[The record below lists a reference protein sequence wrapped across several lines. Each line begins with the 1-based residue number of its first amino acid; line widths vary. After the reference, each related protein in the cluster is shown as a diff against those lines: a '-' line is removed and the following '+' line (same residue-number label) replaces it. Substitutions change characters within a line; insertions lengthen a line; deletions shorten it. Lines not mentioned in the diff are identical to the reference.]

1 MPISAATVAAA
12 DAAFAEHIARVAA
25 NANAAGAGSRSNG
38 SSSTVAAAAGEG
50 ATAPDAAAEAWEVHE
65 RSARDLAD
73 ALPALMRA
81 PSGNLRSAL
90 AVLERVGTSVD
101 GRDDCRLLLRTLAAH
116 ATPHP
121 ALTRAL
127 VEVGTPTWPATTRQQ
142 PPKRTLAHTHRSLA
156 WAPRRVP
163 LVS

>member
-12 DAAFAEHIARVAA
+12 DAAFAEHVARVAA

-38 SSSTVAAAAGEG
+38 SSSTVAAAGEG

-81 PSGNLRSAL
+81 PSGNLRAAL
-90 AVLERVGTSVD
+90 AVLERVGTSD
-101 GRDDCRLLLRTLAAH
+101 DARDDCRLLLRTLAAH

-127 VEVGTPTWPATTRQQ
+127 VEVGAPT
-142 PPKRTLAHTHRSLA
+142 
-156 WAPRRVP
+156 
-163 LVS
+163 